1 MSLADY
7 FNERVDR
14 SDPSGCFLWTARKD
28 GHGYGY
34 FHHEKRQYRA
44 HRLAWEL
51 AYGPIPKGLMVCH
64 RCDNPSCVNAAHL
77 FVGTNADN
85 MADMQAKGRGRWKEL
100 KVKPLNG
107 SAIEKMKN
115 GNWQEQRTMSALQFR
130 KTIKTLGMSKGAFA
144 RYSGL
149 SQRTVFRIAKG
160 QARLPVYGVLLLNL
174 LIAHDEKPLVPK
186 WEKE

>member
-14 SDPSGCFLWTARKD
+14 SHPSGCFIWTAGKD

-34 FHHEKRQYRA
+34 FSYEKRAYRA
-44 HRLAWEL
+44 HRAAWEL
-51 AYGPIPKGLMVCH
+51 AFGPVPKGLFVCH

-77 FVGTNADN
+77 FVGTSTDN
-85 MADMQAKGRGRWKEL
+85 TNDMMSKGRGRWKER

-107 SAIEKMKN
+107 SAIEKMKD

-130 KTIKTLGMSKGAFA
+130 KTIKTLGMSKGAA
-144 RYSGL
+144 GRYIGI
-149 SQRTVFRIAKG
+149 SQRTVFRLAGG
-160 QARLPVYGVLLLNL
+160 QAVVPTYVALLLRSL
-174 LIAHDEKPLVPK
+174 VAHNEKPLVPK
-186 WEKE
+186 WVKE